1 MKCLIQL
8 SDCHIDDDPITM
20 GINTQANLDR
30 VLQSLTS
37 QTFDQLLISGDLTHH
52 GSARSYQ
59 LLNEKLSQLKAE
71 PLVIAGNHDD
81 KDQLPKFFN
90 QVGGCVTL
98 GAWEL
103 ITIDSVVVGE
113 TPGYLE
119 QVELARLDQLLTGSK
134 SEHLMVVLHHPIVDM
149 QSNWNDDWSLTNAE
163 ALFAVL
169 GRHPKV
175 RAVIFG
181 HAHEA
186 KRFNVNGLEI
196 FSCPSTALQFNDEE
210 RLGFNRY
217 YLHDDGQL
225 ECETLWI

>member
-30 VLQSLTS
+30 VLNALTS
-37 QTFDQLLISGDLTHH
+37 QTFDQLLISGDLSHH
-52 GSARSYQ
+52 GTAPSYQ
-59 LLNEKLSQLKAE
+59 LLAEKLDQLKTE

-81 KDQLPKFFN
+81 KAQLPKFFN

-98 GAWEL
+98 GTWEL

-119 QVELARLDQLLTGSK
+119 QTELARLDQRLTDSN

-149 QSNWNDDWSLTNAE
+149 QSNWDDDLSLTNPDE
-163 ALFAVL
+163 LFTIL
-169 GRHPKV
+169 NQHPKV
-175 RAVIFG
+175 CAVIFG

-186 KRFNVNGLEI
+186 KRFKVDGLEI
-196 FSCPSTALQFNDEE
+196 FSCPSTALQFNDED

-225 ECETLWI
+225 ECDTLWI